1 MRRCVRACLL
11 RDVLLYI
18 VGLKPRARPRNTR
31 NTPNTNNQSALYS
44 RVLGKC
50 YTLVRYS
57 IKSVTFF
64 THIPVRVPCTIRR
77 HSSGGIGAHSMKYG
91 GKQHSCY
98 TRKQRKF

>member
-57 IKSVTFF
+57 MENVPFSTDK
-64 THIPVRVPCTIRR
+64 PVHKP
-77 HSSGGIGAHSMKYG
+77 
-91 GKQHSCY
+91 
-98 TRKQRKF
+98 